1 MTDDHYSGD
10 YFSLLLLC
18 TDLKKKYTH
27 TRVIYTTRTW
37 NIDTWKHVHLHNYS
51 HTRRFQSVSFES
63 TIKIDGQS
71 VAVEAK
77 RNTCHLQGSKWAKR
91 ETRKREKKRRS
102 QTSAQSLVHI
112 IFFTTEKRAFEP
124 WSFPRWARAL
134 VFFVGLNEATRAFNG
149 TKRTLF
155 YFFFS
160 LLPAFFLFLT
170 FSSLVRFFTP
180 RFFFP
185 VTLSSSLPSST
196 FLIPLS
202 SIAFTL
208 FDAGGGTREPTQYVQ
223 CFTVDRAHVCLSRI
237 FVSPFQNSTKL
248 HSRK

>member
-1 MTDDHYSGD
+1 MVSLLQLKQKETRVTCKEANEQKEKRENERKKEEVKRQLRVLYILS
-10 YFSLLLLC
+10 FSLLKNEHSNRDRSPDERARLSSSS
-18 TDLKKKYTH
+18 D
-27 TRVIYTTRTW
+27 W
-37 NIDTWKHVHLHNYS
+37 
-51 HTRRFQSVSFES
+51 TRRRERSMEQRGHCSTSF
-63 TIKIDGQS
+63 
-71 VAVEAK
+71 
-77 RNTCHLQGSKWAKR
+77 
-91 ETRKREKKRRS
+91 
-102 QTSAQSLVHI
+102 
-112 IFFTTEKRAFEP
+112 
-124 WSFPRWARAL
+124 FP
-134 VFFVGLNEATRAFNG
+134 
-149 TKRTLF
+149 
-155 YFFFS
+155 

-237 FVSPFQNSTKL
+237 FVSPF
-248 HSRK
+248 